1 MKTRLI
7 LSYLLIG
14 ILISGCKKGNESVDV
29 QPIQIN
35 SPADNAI
42 VHDSVPIL
50 FEYDKSLDIIETE
63 FYIDLILTKTYENV
77 PGKVYFPS
85 GDYPRGTA
93 HVIYLS
99 IKTKDGKTFNSNK
112 VTLIIGKLS
121 KPVVTV
127 DFPDKSSVALHWT
140 DFSNEETGYRIL
152 RQEGNSAFTLLS
164 NLGPNTTSYTDHSID
179 TARRYVYI
187 VEAYSS
193 GENYPSDSIKIEFF
207 LNRYGSFMEY
217 EVPGAIEGKVAISPD
232 GQKIVVTNYMA
243 DQFTEINTVT
253 GIQTRLD
260 MAGGSYGLAVSR
272 NGNFFVTGNT
282 HDNNRL
288 RIWDFN
294 TLSLLHEYSP
304 EYCVFEVSTNNSDDQ
319 VLAGGEPVQAFQ
331 VSDGTL
337 VQTYPE
343 NHCICRSL
351 NFSKDGTLL
360 LTGGNDS
367 KVKLFST
374 GTGEMIRVYTGHTA
388 QVGTTCFNTDESK
401 IISGSYEENT
411 VLVWDKNT
419 GTLLKTITMNSPTVT
434 IRIGIND
441 QVIIASKNGEITVL
455 DNNYNP
461 IQKIKPLTYM
471 LFADYNIANDII
483 AAYGS
488 VTKQVVTLFKKFGHW
503 ERV

>member
-1 MKTRLI
+1 MKIKLV
-7 LSYLLIG
+7 LSCILIG
-14 ILISGCKKGNESVDV
+14 MLISGCKKGDESTDV

-35 SPADNAI
+35 LPVDNAI

-50 FEYDKSLDIIETE
+50 FEYDKNLDIIKTE
-63 FYIDLILTKTYENV
+63 FYIDLILNRTYENV
-77 PGKVYFPS
+77 PGKVYFS
-85 GDYPRGTA
+85 SSDFQRGTA
-93 HVIYLS
+93 HVIYLG

-127 DFPDKSSVALHWT
+127 DFPDKSSVELHWT

-164 NLGPNTTSYTDHSID
+164 NPGPNMTSYTDHSID

-193 GENYPSDSIKIEFF
+193 GENYPSDSIKIEYF

-217 EVPGAIEGKVAISPD
+217 EVPAAIEGKIAISPD

-253 GIQTRLD
+253 GVQTRLD
-260 MAGGSYGLAVSR
+260 MAGGSCGLAVSR
-272 NGNFFVTGNT
+272 SGNFFVTGNT
-282 HDNNRL
+282 HDNNKI

-294 TLSLLHEYSP
+294 TLSMLHEYSP
-304 EYCVFEVSTNNSDDQ
+304 EYYVFELLTNNTDDQ
-319 VLAGGEPVQAFQ
+319 ILTGGGPVQAYR
-331 VSDGTL
+331 VADGTL

-343 NHCICRSL
+343 YHTTCRSL
-351 NFSKDGTLL
+351 KFSKDGTGLL
-360 LTGGNDS
+360 AGGNDS
-367 KVKLFST
+367 KVVLFSSA
-374 GTGEMIRVYTGHTA
+374 TGEVIKVYTGHTA
-388 QVGTTCFNTDESK
+388 QVGTTCFNMDESK

-419 GTLLKTITMNSPTVT
+419 GTVLKTITMNSPTVT
-434 IRIGIND
+434 IRNGLND
-441 QVIIASKNGEITVL
+441 QIIIASGNGEIAVL
-455 DNNYNP
+455 DNNYNT
-461 IQKIKPLTYM
+461 IQKIRTLNRL
-471 LFADYNIANDII
+471 LFADYNTADDII

-488 VTKQVVTLFKKFGHW
+488 VNKQVVMLYKKFGHW
-503 ERV
+503 ERI

>member
-1 MKTRLI
+1 MKIRLV
-7 LSYLLIG
+7 LSYILFG
-14 ILISGCKKGNESVDV
+14 MLISGCKKGDESIDV

-35 SPADNAI
+35 SPVDNAI

-50 FEYDKSLDIIETE
+50 FEYDKNLDIIKTE
-63 FYIDLILTKTYENV
+63 FYIDLILNRTYENV
-77 PGKVYFPS
+77 PGKVYFSS
-85 GDYPRGTA
+85 GDFQRGTA

-99 IKTKDGKTFNSNK
+99 IKTQDGKIFNSNK

-127 DFPDKSSVALHWT
+127 DFPNKSSVELHWT
-140 DFSNEETGYRIL
+140 DYSNEETGYRIL
-152 RQEGNSAFTLLS
+152 RQEGNSSFTLLS
-164 NLGPNTTSYTDHSID
+164 NLGPYTTSYTDHSID
-179 TARRYVYI
+179 TARWYVYI

-193 GENYPSDSIKIEFF
+193 GENYPSDSIKIEYF

-217 EVPGAIEGKVAISPD
+217 EVPTAIEGKIAISPD

-253 GIQTRLD
+253 GVQTRLD
-260 MAGGSYGLAVSR
+260 MVGGSSGLAVSR
-272 NGNFFVTGNT
+272 NGEFFVTGNT
-282 HDNNRL
+282 HDSNKI

-294 TLSLLHEYSP
+294 TLSMLYEYNP
-304 EYCVFEVSTNNSDDQ
+304 AHYVFELLTNNSDDQ
-319 VLAGGEPVQAFQ
+319 ILTGGEPVQAYR
-331 VSDGTL
+331 VADGTL

-343 NHCICRSL
+343 YHTTCRSL
-351 NFSKDGTLL
+351 KFSKEGTEL

-388 QVGTTCFNTDESK
+388 QVGTTCFSMDESK

-434 IRIGIND
+434 IRNGIND
-441 QVIIASKNGEITVL
+441 QMIIASSNGEIAVL
-455 DNNYNP
+455 DHNYNT
-461 IQKIKPLTYM
+461 IQKIQTLNRL
-471 LFADYNIANDII
+471 LFADYNTANDII

-488 VTKQVVTLFKKFGHW
+488 VTKQLVGLFKKFGHW
-503 ERV
+503 ERI